1 MRILITF
8 FLLVVPCFL
17 LINGQSSDQALVKT
31 LLANYSVIT
40 RPGDT
45 TQGEIIFF
53 LNQVVGLDFGN
64 QVMTSSIDIYFVWGD
79 GR

>member
-1 MRILITF
+1 MKSLITII
-8 FLLVVPCFL
+8 LVMPCIL
-17 LINGQSSDQALVKT
+17 STHGQSSDQALVKS
-31 LLANYSVIT
+31 LLANYSAIT

-45 TQGEIIFF
+45 TYGSVVFF

-64 QVMTSSIDIYFVWGD
+64 QVMTSSIDIYFTWAD